1 MRKFFNRLLRKI
13 VKFNIYI
20 YCKIVHRARIEGKE
34 NIPKEGALI
43 YCGNHES
50 FLDPAIITA
59 TSPRDVRFLAK
70 AELWRFKFLAFFGK
84 VFEEIPVTRDERDIG
99 TVKTV
104 LKALKN
110 GECIGIFPEGTR
122 NGIAKGEQIKD
133 GAAFFALR
141 SGATVIPVGISGN
154 GKFTKVTLRYGKPID
169 LSGYGKD
176 DLNKVTDIIMEKVLE
191 LTK

>member
-1 MRKFFNRLLRKI
+1 MKNFFENIAKKI
-13 VKFNIYI
+13 VKGAIFI
-20 YCKIVHRARIEGKE
+20 YCKIVHRAKIEGIE
-34 NIPKEGALI
+34 NIPKEGAVI
-43 YCGNHES
+43 YCGNHKS

-70 AELWRFKFLAFFGK
+70 AELWKSKFLSLMDKLFH
-84 VFEEIPVTRDERDIG
+84 EIPVSRDEKDIG

-122 NGIAKGEQIKD
+122 NGLEKGEAVKD

-141 SGATVIPVGISGN
+141 SGATVIPVGISGT
-154 GKFTKVTLRYGKPID
+154 GKFEKTILRYGKPLD
-169 LSGYGKD
+169 LSNYGKD
-176 DLNKVTDIIMEKVLE
+176 DLDKVTEIMMEKILE